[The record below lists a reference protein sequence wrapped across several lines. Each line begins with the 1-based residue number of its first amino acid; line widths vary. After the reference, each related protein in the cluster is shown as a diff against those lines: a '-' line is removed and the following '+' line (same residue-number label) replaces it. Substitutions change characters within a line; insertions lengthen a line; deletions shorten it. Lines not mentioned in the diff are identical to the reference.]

1 MKRLARA
8 MRLARDPELNSNTR
22 TRGQDLA
29 SGVFPSAWL
38 IDVAIAPQPYP
49 SKPD

>member
-8 MRLARDPELNSNTR
+8 MRLARDPELNSNK
-22 TRGQDLA
+22 DLA